1 MRWWQR
7 PGWALLPLRLFL
19 GGTYLYAGL
28 TKLLDP
34 AFLDPAAP
42 TSIAQQLAAVRTTSP
57 VAALVGLAQ
66 HQPQL
71 VGGTI
76 AVAEIAVG
84 LGTLVGL
91 WTRLAAVGGALLALS
106 FFLTVSWRTRPY
118 YYGSDVVFLAAWL
131 SLVIAGA
138 GAGGVQS
145 LDTVLG
151 RRAREPDARR
161 RGVLSGVGATAALA
175 AVGGSV
181 ATAAALV
188 GRDRRR
194 RQQRSGFAPG
204 GPELVVDPATV
215 PVGGAVAILD
225 PGTRLPAYVVQP
237 SPQRFAAFS
246 AVCSHAGCTV
256 DFGGDGTFRCPCHG
270 GVFDAATGAVVS
282 GPPPA
287 PLGVLPV
294 AVRGGQ
300 LHVGVGPPA
309 PSPAADVGTHG
320 DD

>member
-1 MRWWQR
+1 M
-7 PGWALLPLRLFL
+7 
-19 GGTYLYAGL
+19 
-28 TKLLDP
+28 
-34 AFLDPAAP
+34 
-42 TSIAQQLAAVRTTSP
+42 
-57 VAALVGLAQ
+57 AALVGLAQ

-138 GAGGVQS
+138 GAGGVLS

-161 RGVLSGVGATAALA
+161 RGVLSGVGATTALA

-237 SPQRFAAFS
+237 SLRRFAAFS